1 MRYRGTGRRSVLLS
15 LVLAAGVA
23 ACADDSVAPPSGVE
37 PSLEFINVFQPI
49 DLTPDGSIAL
59 LQQFNGEGEFY
70 FYRTTTGSLEFKGV
84 VGDPSRAAVTSIS
97 ADGLVTALHGDPVR
111 AGIWTEHSG
120 WTDIPSVFTT
130 ACGTDIASAWDVTA
144 NGRMV
149 VGMAWDECGV
159 QAFKWDATG
168 PGIMTLLQRLGSSY
182 EGDTRPPSNRA
193 TVVSDDG
200 RIIGGW
206 ASNGQVDRVP
216 AVWRPDGTGFLL
228 PAGGISSDTP
238 GEVMATSGDGK
249 FLAGYWGENAFF
261 WTETGGVV
269 SIGRLPPADEFD
281 FQGAIANAI
290 DDGGKVIFGASG
302 TTWEG
307 KGHAFVW
314 TQAAGMRSL
323 QDVITAAG
331 LTIPEGTTLTNV
343 IASST
348 DGTVVLGQATR
359 TDRSVVSFLLKL
371 PLSAY
376 GL

>member
-1 MRYRGTGRRSVLLS
+1 M
-15 LVLAAGVA
+15 
-23 ACADDSVAPPSGVE
+23 
-37 PSLEFINVFQPI
+37 
-49 DLTPDGSIAL
+49 
-59 LQQFNGEGEFY
+59 
-70 FYRTTTGSLEFKGV
+70 

-97 ADGLVTALHGDPVR
+97 ADGLVTGLHGDPVIQ

-120 WTDIPSVFTT
+120 WTDIPSVFTS

-144 NGRMV
+144 NGRTV

-168 PGIMTLLQRLGSSY
+168 SGIMTLLQRLGESFP
-182 EGDTRPPSNRA
+182 GNTLAPSNRA

-200 RIIGGW
+200 SVIAGW
-206 ASNGQVDRVP
+206 AQTAQVDRYP

-228 PAGGISSDTP
+228 DGGGIATSDTP

-249 FLAGYWGENAFF
+249 FLAGYWGENAFY
-261 WTETGGVV
+261 WTQAGGVV

-281 FQGAIANAI
+281 FHGAIANAI
-290 DDGGKVIFGASG
+290 SDDGKLIFGVSG
-302 TTWEG
+302 QPFFG
-307 KGHAFVW
+307 SANAFVW
-314 TQAAGMRSL
+314 TQGAGMKKL
-323 QDVITAAG
+323 ADVITAAG

-348 DGTVVLGQATR
+348 DGTVILGQATKA
-359 TDRSVVSFLLKL
+359 DFNIVSFVVHL
-371 PLSAY
+371 PRSAY